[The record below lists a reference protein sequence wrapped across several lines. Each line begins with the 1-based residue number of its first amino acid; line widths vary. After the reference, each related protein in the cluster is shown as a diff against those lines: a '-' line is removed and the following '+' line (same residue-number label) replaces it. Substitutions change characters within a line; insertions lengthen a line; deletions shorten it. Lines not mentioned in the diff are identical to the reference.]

1 MNKRVVEIKGR
12 PLINFQRY
20 TKFMDRVR
28 EIFPLPPPDLERYRQ
43 QGQLAYLEDKLAT
56 VKLEENVEDE
66 LFKRSQTVRATE
78 EILDRHRIPERGRLG
93 FSIPKSMRP
102 SVTG

>member
-1 MNKRVVEIKGR
+1 MNKRVVEIKGK

-20 TKFMDRVR
+20 TKFLERVR
-28 EIFPLPPPDLERYRQ
+28 EVFPLRPPDLERYRQ
-43 QGQLAYLEDKLAT
+43 QGQLAYLEDKLAN
-56 VKLEENVEDE
+56 VKLDEQADDE
-66 LFKRSQTVRATE
+66 LIKRGKTVQATE
-78 EILDRHRIPERGRLG
+78 QVLNRHRIPEREKLG